1 MMKADMHTKK
11 DTERMLI
18 IPPENK
24 EVQLAKEIMYMQQ
37 WKEANQEYY
46 NTLQKKVKLIEQN
59 KLKKIKKGD
68 FKDYIGF

>member
-1 MMKADMHTKK
+1 
-11 DTERMLI
+11 MLI
-18 IPPENK
+18 ITPENK

-59 KLKKIKKGD
+59 KLKKIKKVILKIILGSNM
-68 FKDYIGF
+68 